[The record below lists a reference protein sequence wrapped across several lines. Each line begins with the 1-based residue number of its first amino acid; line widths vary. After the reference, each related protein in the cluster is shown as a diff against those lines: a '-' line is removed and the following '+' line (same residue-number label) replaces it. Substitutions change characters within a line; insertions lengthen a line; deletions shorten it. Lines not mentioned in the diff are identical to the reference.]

1 MIKVTLKD
9 YFVKQKLFSKRCLN
23 SEKTA
28 SFSKELKEER
38 NIERFIPC
46 PLRY

>member
-9 YFVKQKLFSKRCLN
+9 YLVKQTFSKRCLN